1 MGRTE
6 EHKEE
11 WKKGERGIEGRERGG
26 KIGERREKG
35 GREDEK
41 NKGRW

>member
-11 WKKGERGIEGRERGG
+11 WKKGERGIEGREGD

-35 GREDEK
+35 GREEEK